1 MTYQICDQDQMV
13 VLFDVLMAIF
23 KILKTRDLSWSPS
36 SWVEF
41 GFGPPFDD
49 EKQYLNWK
57 KKDCEGEMPFYLKKK
72 QNSLPLI

>member
-49 EKQYLNWK
+49 EKQYLN
-57 KKDCEGEMPFYLKKK
+57 
-72 QNSLPLI
+72 